1 MQVQAKSD
9 SKPTVSAQ
17 EILHIIAKSASPLDS
32 TKRLLEIAQTVLNT
46 KDICYIITTEV
57 QQCIILGN
65 GEKFKDTDGLLA
77 QLPQGDFTPQVQ
89 GEYYVIPLALRNGL
103 RGGLWA
109 CLGEDTPAPLADDP
123 TVNILLDALVITSEQ
138 THTQGQQLEADHLV
152 QSLLKSIT
160 DPLVIMDDQ
169 HRIQLLNPA
178 AAELFTT
185 NSDDANEKQLQE
197 VINSD
202 ALMALFGGKN
212 HNLKEW
218 DSPNGQTYIPR
229 TETVLD
235 PNGKL
240 AGWILVLR
248 DITRFK
254 KLNRNQS
261 EFIRIVSHDLRSP
274 LTSIQGFASMTPM
287 AGTLNEKQQHF
298 VEKILSGITQMS
310 TLVDNIQD
318 AGRYDPETGFYDV
331 SRAHLDLGDMVN
343 RIVDNHLVPAEKQ
356 ELKVSV
362 QVEDDVP
369 IINVD
374 THMLERAVTNL
385 VDNAIKYTPNGGS
398 VTVTVQRHGDQVVIA
413 VKDSGLGISPEN
425 QKLLFQR
432 HVRIP
437 RQEHKRIKGTGLG
450 LFIVRSVAQKHGGDA
465 WVESVEGEGS
475 TFKIMLPLEGE
486 NLISG

>member
-1 MQVQAKSD
+1 MQIQAKSD
-9 SKPTVSAQ
+9 SKPIISAQ
-17 EILHIIAKSASPLDS
+17 EILHIIAKNASPLDS
-32 TKRLLEIAQTVLNT
+32 IKRLLETAQNILNAT
-46 KDICYIITTEV
+46 GICYLLENDIPECVIV
-57 QQCIILGN
+57 
-65 GEKFKDTDGLLA
+65 GESAAFQDTHALLA
-77 QLPQGDFTPQVQ
+77 QLPETGAEASIHGDL
-89 GEYYVIPLALRNGL
+89 YVIPLALKNGL
-103 RGGLWA
+103 RAGLWA
-109 CLGEDTPAPLADDP
+109 CLATDTPPVTHDSLQ
-123 TVNILLDALVITSEQ
+123 VVLDALVIASEQ
-138 THTQGQQLEADHLV
+138 AHAQHQQQESDHLV

-185 NSDDANEKQLQE
+185 NSDEASEKQLQD

-212 HNLKEW
+212 QNLKEW
-218 DSPNGQTYIPR
+218 DSANGQTFIPR

-287 AGTLNEKQQHF
+287 AGSLNEKQQHF

-331 SRAHLDLGDMVN
+331 SRAHLDLGEMVN
-343 RIVDNHLVPAEKQ
+343 RIVENHLVPAEKQ
-356 ELKVSV
+356 ELQVSV
-362 QVEDDVP
+362 NVGDDVP

-385 VDNAIKYTPNGGS
+385 VDNAIKYTPNGGNVNVS
-398 VTVTVQRHGDQVVIA
+398 VERHGEQVVIA
-413 VKDSGLGISPEN
+413 VKDSGLGISAEH

-475 TFKIMLPLEGE
+475 TFKLMLPLEGE